1 MADSERSGFR
11 IGAALF
17 NGDHARLADEVARLE
32 EAGVDFIHL
41 DVFDGRFVS
50 DLGFPPRTIAALRGL
65 TDLPF
70 EVHLGAEDPLRFV
83 PALVDAGADLIIF
96 HVESVPMVYEAL
108 FLVRSQA
115 VRAGLAFALGT
126 PVQRLEPVIGGV
138 DAVLLLSRVTGEG
151 RARGELRRGR
161 VAARIGCARHG
172 CSGRLRRGHPSGGQ
186 RQARACARAAGRG
199 HDVAGHGRRPLPR
212 PVHGRRGAGL
222 AHAGEGVSCSRM
234 NTDNAEFHT
243 SSPCES

>member
-1 MADSERSGFR
+1 VGTDGTQRFR

-17 NGDHARLADEVARLE
+17 NGDHARLGDEVARLE
-32 EAGVDFIHL
+32 GAGVDFIHL

-65 TDLPF
+65 TELPF
-70 EVHLGAEDPLRFV
+70 EVHLGAEEPLRFV

-108 FLVRSQA
+108 YLVQEQG

-126 PVQRLEPVIGGV
+126 PVQRLEPVMRSV

-151 RARGELRRGR
+151 TRGATFDAGVLP
-161 VAARIGCARHG
+161 RILAVSEMATG
-172 CSGRLRRGHPSGGQ
+172 SGSDLDIQ
-186 RQARACARAAGRG
+186 
-199 HDVAGHGRRPLPR
+199 VAGSVKRDHVPALLD
-212 PVHGRRGAGL
+212 AGMTSL
-222 AHAGEGVSCSRM
+222 AMGGGLYRVPSMADEVQALRALAK
-234 NTDNAEFHT
+234 D
-243 SSPCES
+243 